1 MKFSTTAF
9 VLLPFLQHALTST
22 VTYTFDFTWVTAN
35 PDGQLARPVIGV
47 NGNWPLPTISC
58 AVGDQVVV
66 YVNNKL
72 GNESTGLHFHGL
84 KQYRPPLPTLLYTE
98 QEGLTFSRHGTS
110 GYDGPPGVVQC
121 PIPPGSSFQYSFTV
135 EQPGTYWYHSHA
147 AGQYPDGLRAPFIV
161 SDPQNPYSGQYD
173 TELVLS
179 MSDWYHDQMPGLLAR
194 YADPTQNPTGAEPIP
209 YSALLNDAQSISLN
223 VQPGKTYFLRTVN
236 MAAFSQFY
244 LHFDQHQLT
253 IIEIDGVYTKPK
265 TVDSLYIANG
275 QRYGVLLKTKPTAS
289 QNYAFLGSMDTTKYD
304 RVPGYLKEN
313 VTGNLV
319 YSKTAPRAEMPVI
332 SAFNVIDDFTLVPY
346 DGMALLSGAPNAQIV
361 LNADFFLRDGQNRA
375 GFNNVTYV
383 PQKVPLLFTVFS
395 APAGLVQNPAI
406 YGVNSNA
413 FVVKQGDVV
422 EVVINNYDAGSHP
435 FHIHGHDVQLVAR
448 QPGVYNPP
456 PHLKHPD
463 QPNKSGHNGSANALG
478 YTGNTATMPA
488 VPMRRDTW
496 LIAPN
501 GYTVIR
507 FTADNPGVWFL
518 HCHMD
523 WHVEVGL
530 AMTLVEAPQQL
541 QQQQSINPAMASICK
556 AQGIPTTGN
565 AAGNT
570 QNWLDLSN
578 ANTVASAQRGALYP

>member
-9 VLLPFLQHALTST
+9 VLFPFLQHALTST
-22 VTYTFDFTWVTAN
+22 VTYTFDLAWVTAN

-47 NGNWPLPTISC
+47 NGKWPLPTINC
-58 AVGDQVVV
+58 AVGDQVVIN
-66 YVNNKL
+66 VNNNL

-84 KQYRPPLPTLLYTE
+84 KQR
-98 QEGLTFSRHGTS
+98 GTN

-135 EQPGTYWYHSHA
+135 AQPGTYWYHSHA

-161 SDPQNPYSGQYD
+161 SDPKSPYSGQYD
-173 TELVLS
+173 AELVLS
-179 MSDWYHDQMPGLLAR
+179 MSDWYHDQMPGLLAS
-194 YADPTQNPTGAEPIP
+194 YVDPTQNPTGAEPIP
-209 YSALLNDAQSISLN
+209 YSALLNDAQGISLK
-223 VQPGKTYFLRTVN
+223 VQPGKTYFLRAIN

-244 LHFDQHQLT
+244 LYFDQHSLT
-253 IIEIDGVYTKPK
+253 IVEIDGVYTKPQ
-265 TVDSLYIANG
+265 TVDSLYIATG
-275 QRYGVLLKTKPTAS
+275 QRYGLLLKTKPSAS

-304 RVPGYLKEN
+304 RVPGYLNEN

-319 YSKTAPRAEMPVI
+319 YSTTAPRAEMPVV

-346 DGMALLSGAPNAQIV
+346 DGMALLSGAPNSQIV

-375 GFNNVTYV
+375 GFNDVSYIS
-383 PQKVPLLFTVFS
+383 QKVPSLFTAFS
-395 APAGLVQNPAI
+395 APAGLAQNPAI

-422 EVVINNYDAGSHP
+422 EIVINNYDAGSHP
-435 FHIHGHDVQLVAR
+435 FHIHGMKLLILGPMRLKLTLLLGHDVQLVAR

-456 PHLKHPD
+456 PHFKHPD
-463 QPNKSGHNGSANALG
+463 QRNKNGHNGSANALG

-507 FTADNPGVWFL
+507 FIADNPGVWFL

-523 WHVEVGL
+523 WHAEVGL

-541 QQQQSINPAMASICK
+541 QQQQRINPAMTSVCK

-578 ANTVASAQRGALYP
+578 ANTVASAQRG